1 MSSYSEDLRAAAL
14 AYHRLPRPGK
24 LEIQAT
30 KPLANQRDLALAY
43 SPGVAA
49 ACIEIA
55 KNPAEA
61 ASLTARANLVAVVS
75 NGTAV
80 LGLGNIGPLASKPVM
95 EGKAV
100 LFKKFA
106 GIDVFDIEIAAD
118 TIERVVETVAALE
131 PTFGGINLEDI
142 KGPECF
148 EIEAQLKERMKIP
161 VFHDDQHGTAITVGA
176 AITNALLLNGKK
188 LADVKIACSGAG
200 AAAIAC
206 LNLLVSLGAQAAAI
220 PCVNLLV
227 SLGAQRKN
235 IWVCDIDGVVH
246 EGRNTLMD
254 RWKAVYAQKT
264 DKRVLADVIPG
275 ADIFLGL
282 SAPNVLN
289 PAMVEQM
296 ADKPLVMALANPDPE
311 IMPDEARKAR
321 PDAMICTGRSDF
333 PNQVN
338 NVLCFPFIFRAALDG
353 GATSINEEMKHAAV
367 DAIAQLA
374 RDPPSDAVAR
384 GFDSGEAQ
392 GFGPGSLIPSPFDPR
407 LILRIAPAVA
417 KAAMESGVATRPI
430 KNFDEYTAL
439 LERFAFRSGLVM
451 KPVFAKAKSQP
462 VRVIYAEGEDERV
475 LRATQVVLEEKLAR
489 PILVGRPTVVEARI
503 KRFGLSIKAGQDFD
517 LINPEDDP
525 RYRSY
530 VQSYIDVAGRCGVT
544 PDAARTVV
552 RTNNTVI
559 AALALVRGE
568 ADAMICGVEGRY
580 MSHLC
585 HVREIVGFLPG
596 VRDFAAL
603 ALMITSKG
611 SYFIADTQV
620 RPNPSAEELAEV
632 AALAAIH
639 VQRFNMKPRVAFV
652 SHSDFGSYDTDSSRK
667 MRRATALLKE
677 KHPEIEADGEMQGDT
692 ALSAAARKLVLPH
705 SNLEGDANIL
715 IMPNLDTANVAYQM
729 IKTLAD
735 ALPVGPILIGPARPA
750 HILTPGVT
758 ARGVLNMTAVAA
770 VEAQERAG
778 RQQPTLFG

>member
-1 MSSYSEDLRAAAL
+1 MSSNSEDLHSAAL

-49 ACIEIA
+49 ACTEIA
-55 KNPAEA
+55 GNPAEA
-61 ASLTARANLVAVVS
+61 ATLTARANLVAVVS

-142 KGPECF
+142 KGPDCF
-148 EIEAQLKERMKIP
+148 EIEAHLRERMKIP
-161 VFHDDQHGTAITVGA
+161 VFHDDQHGTAIIVAA
-176 AITNALLLNGKK
+176 AITNALMLNGKK
-188 LADVKIACSGAG
+188 LPDVKIVASGAG
-200 AAAIAC
+200 AAALAC
-206 LNLLVSLGAQAAAI
+206 LNLLVSM
-220 PCVNLLV
+220 
-227 SLGAQRKN
+227 GAQRNN
-235 IWVCDIDGVVH
+235 IWVCDIEGLVY
-246 EGRNTLMD
+246 EGRATLMD

-264 DKRVLADVIPG
+264 EKRKLADVIGG

-282 SAPNVLN
+282 SAPNVLTQD
-289 PAMVEQM
+289 MVKRM
-296 ADKPLVMALANPDPE
+296 ADKPLVMALANPTPE
-311 IMPDEARKAR
+311 IMPDEARAAR

-338 NVLCFPFIFRAALDG
+338 NVLCFPFIFRGALDV
-353 GATSINEEMKHAAV
+353 GATAINEQMKLAAV
-367 DAIAQLA
+367 AAIAQLA
-374 RDPPSDAVAR
+374 RDPPSDVVAR

-407 LILRIAPAVA
+407 LIQRIAPAVA
-417 KAAMESGVATRPI
+417 KAALDSGVATRGI
-430 KNFDEYTAL
+430 RNFDEYTAL

-451 KPVFAKAKSQP
+451 KPVFAKAKTQP

-475 LRATQVVLEEKLAR
+475 LRATQQVLEEGLAKT
-489 PILVGRPTVVEARI
+489 ILVGRPTVVEARI
-503 KRFGLSIKAGQDFD
+503 KRFGLAIKAGRDFE
-517 LINPEDDP
+517 LVNPEDDP

-530 VQSYIDVAGRCGVT
+530 VQTYVEVAGRRGVT

-559 AALALVRGE
+559 AALAVHRAE

-580 MSHLC
+580 MSHLR
-585 HVREIVGFLPG
+585 HVREIIGHMPG
-596 VRDFAAL
+596 VSDFAAL
-603 ALMITSKG
+603 ALLITSKG
-611 SYFIADTQV
+611 AYFIADAEV
-620 RPNPSAEELAEV
+620 RPNPSAEELAEM
-632 AALAAIH
+632 AAMAATH
-639 VQRFNMKPRVAFV
+639 VRRFNLKPKIAFL
-652 SHSDFGSYDTDSSRK
+652 SHSDFGSYDSDSSRK
-667 MRRATALLKE
+667 MRRATALLKQN
-677 KHPEIEADGEMQGDT
+677 HPELEADGEMQGDT
-692 ALSAAARKLVLPH
+692 ALSEATRNLVLPH
-705 SNLEGDANIL
+705 SRLEGVANIL

-729 IKTLAD
+729 VKAMAD
-735 ALPVGPILIGPARPA
+735 AVPVGPILIGSSKPA
-750 HILTPGVT
+750 HILTPSVT
-758 ARGVLNMTAVAA
+758 ARGILNMTAVAA
-770 VEAQERAG
+770 VEAQEQTG
-778 RQQPTLFG
+778 RPQPSLFG

>member
-1 MSSYSEDLRAAAL
+1 MSSYSEDLHAAAL

-24 LEIQAT
+24 LEIQAI

-49 ACIEIA
+49 ACMEIA
-55 KNPAEA
+55 GDPAKA
-61 ASLTARANLVAVVS
+61 AELTIRAHLVAVRT
-75 NGTAV
+75 NGPGG
-80 LGLGNIGPLASKPVM
+80 LGLAKSGPRASKPVM

-106 GIDVFDIEIAAD
+106 GIDVFDIELAAD
-118 TIERVVETVAALE
+118 TIEKVVEAVAALE

-148 EIEAQLKERMKIP
+148 EIEARLKERMKIP
-161 VFHDDQHGTAITVGA
+161 VFHDDQHGTAIIVGA

-188 LADVKIACSGAG
+188 LPDVKIVCSGAG

-206 LNLLVSLGAQAAAI
+206 LNLLVSLGAK
-220 PCVNLLV
+220 
-227 SLGAQRKN
+227 REN
-235 IWVCDIDGVVH
+235 IWVCDIEGLVY
-246 EGRNTLMD
+246 EGREKLMD
-254 RWKAVYAQKT
+254 RWKGAYAQKT
-264 DKRVLADVIPG
+264 DKRKLADVIGG

-282 SAPNVLN
+282 SAPRVLTQD
-289 PAMVEQM
+289 MVKSM

-311 IMPDEARKAR
+311 IMPDEARAAR

-338 NVLCFPFIFRAALDG
+338 NVLCFPFIFRGALDV
-353 GATSINEEMKHAAV
+353 GATAINEEMKHAAV

-374 RDPPSDAVAR
+374 RDTPSDVVVR
-384 GFDSGEAQ
+384 GFDSGETQ

-407 LILRIAPAVA
+407 LIQRIAPAVA
-417 KAAMESGVATRPI
+417 KAAMDSGVATRPT
-430 KNFDEYTAL
+430 KNCSEYPAG

-489 PILVGRPTVVEARI
+489 PILVGRPSVVEARI
-503 KRFGLSIKAGQDFD
+503 NRFGLQIPARQDFD

-530 VQSYIDVAGRCGVT
+530 VQSYIDVAGRHGVT
-544 PDAARTVV
+544 PDGARTVA
-552 RTNNTVI
+552 RSNDTVI
-559 AALALVRGE
+559 AALAVMRGE

-580 MSHLC
+580 MSHLR
-585 HVREIVGFLPG
+585 HVREIIGFLPG
-596 VRDFAAL
+596 VTDFAAL
-603 ALMITSKG
+603 SLMITSKG
-611 SYFIADTQV
+611 AYFIADTQV

-632 AALAAIH
+632 AALAALH
-639 VQRFNMKPRVAFV
+639 VQRFNIKPQVAFV

-667 MRRATALLKE
+667 MRRATALLKQN
-677 KHPEIEADGEMQGDT
+677 HPEIEADGEMQG
-692 ALSAAARKLVLPH
+692 V
-705 SNLEGDANIL
+705 
-715 IMPNLDTANVAYQM
+715 
-729 IKTLAD
+729 
-735 ALPVGPILIGPARPA
+735 
-750 HILTPGVT
+750 
-758 ARGVLNMTAVAA
+758 
-770 VEAQERAG
+770 
-778 RQQPTLFG
+778 

>member
-1 MSSYSEDLRAAAL
+1 MSSNSEELNAAAL
-14 AYHRLPRPGK
+14 AYHRFPKPGK

-49 ACIEIA
+49 ACTEIA
-55 KNPAEA
+55 NNPAEA
-61 ASLTARANLVAVVS
+61 ATLTSRANLVAVVS

-161 VFHDDQHGTAITVGA
+161 VFHDDQHGTAIIVGA
-176 AITNALLLNGKK
+176 AVVNALMLNGKK
-188 LADVKIACSGAG
+188 LPDVKIVCSGAG
-200 AAAIAC
+200 AAALAT
-206 LNLLVSLGAQAAAI
+206 LNLLVSM
-220 PCVNLLV
+220 
-227 SLGAQRKN
+227 GAQRKN
-235 IWVCDIDGVVH
+235 IFVCDIDGVVH

-264 DKRVLADVIPG
+264 SARVLGDVIGG

-282 SAPNVLN
+282 SAPNVLK
-289 PAMVEQM
+289 PEMVKAMG
-296 ADKPLVMALANPDPE
+296 DKPLVLALANPVPE
-311 IMPDEARKAR
+311 IMPDEARAAR

-338 NVLCFPFIFRAALDG
+338 NVLCFPFIFRGALDV
-353 GATSINEEMKHAAV
+353 GATAINEEMKHAAV
-367 DAIAQLA
+367 EAIAQLA
-374 RDPPSDAVAR
+374 RDPPSDAVAH
-384 GFDSGEAQ
+384 GFDASETQ

-417 KAAMESGVATRPI
+417 KAAMDSGVATRPI
-430 KNFDEYTAL
+430 KNFDEYRAHAGAL
-439 LERFAFRSGLVM
+439 
-451 KPVFAKAKSQP
+451 
-462 VRVIYAEGEDERV
+462 RVPLRPRHEADVCQGAHAAGARDLCRRRGRAGAARDAGRAGGEGGAAD
-475 LRATQVVLEEKLAR
+475 
-489 PILVGRPTVVEARI
+489 PGRPALGRRSAHQALWPRDQGRARF
-503 KRFGLSIKAGQDFD
+503 RPRQSRGRSALSLLCAV
-517 LINPEDDP
+517 L
-525 RYRSY
+525 YR
-530 VQSYIDVAGRCGVT
+530 AGRPSRRDAGGGAHRGAHQQHGDRGARGVARRSRCDAVRRRGPLHASSAPCARDHRLPAWRQRLCGAVADDHQQGRAFHRRH
-544 PDAARTVV
+544 P
-552 RTNNTVI
+552 
-559 AALALVRGE
+559 GE
-568 ADAMICGVEGRY
+568 AESDAPRNWPKWRRSPPCMCSASPSSPR
-580 MSHLC
+580 SRSC
-585 HVREIVGFLPG
+585 HIPIS
-596 VRDFAAL
+596 AAT
-603 ALMITSKG
+603 IRT
-611 SYFIADTQV
+611 
-620 RPNPSAEELAEV
+620 
-632 AALAAIH
+632 
-639 VQRFNMKPRVAFV
+639 PRARCAVPPQ
-652 SHSDFGSYDTDSSRK
+652 
-667 MRRATALLKE
+667 LLRE

-692 ALSAAARKLVLPH
+692 ALSEAARKLVLPH
-705 SNLEGDANIL
+705 SKLEGEANIL

-750 HILTPGVT
+750 HILTPSVT
-758 ARGVLNMTAVAA
+758 ARGILNMTAVAA

-778 RQQPTLFG
+778 RQQPSLFG

>member
-1 MSSYSEDLRAAAL
+1 MSSYSEDLSSAAL
-14 AYHRLPRPGK
+14 AYHRHPRPGK
-24 LEIQAT
+24 LEIQAI

-49 ACIEIA
+49 ACLAIA
-55 KNPAEA
+55 ADPAEA
-61 ASLTARANLVAVVS
+61 ANLTIRSNLVAVVS

-148 EIEAQLKERMKIP
+148 EIEEQLKARMKIP
-161 VFHDDQHGTAITVGA
+161 VFHDDQHGTAIIVSA
-176 AITNALLLNGKK
+176 AITNALLLTGKK
-188 LADVKIACSGAG
+188 LADVKIVTAGAG

-206 LNLLVSLGAQAAAI
+206 LNLLVSLGAQ
-220 PCVNLLV
+220 
-227 SLGAQRKN
+227 RKN
-235 IWVCDIDGVVH
+235 IWVCDLDGLVH

-264 DKRVLADVIPG
+264 EKRTLGDVIGG

-282 SAPNVLN
+282 SGPNVLT
-289 PAMVEQM
+289 PEMVVQM
-296 ADKPLVMALANPDPE
+296 ADKPLVMALANPTPE
-311 IMPDEARKAR
+311 IMPDEARKVR

-338 NVLCFPFIFRAALDG
+338 NVLCFPFIFRGALDV
-353 GATSINEEMKHAAV
+353 GATAINEDMKHAAV

-374 RDPPSDAVAR
+374 RDPPSDAVAH
-384 GFDSGEAQ
+384 GFDTGETQ
-392 GFGPGSLIPSPFDPR
+392 GFGAGSLIPSPFDPR

-417 KAAMESGVATRPI
+417 KAAMDSGVATRQI
-430 KNFDEYTAL
+430 TDFDEYIAV

-451 KPVFAKAKSQP
+451 KPVFTKAKTQP

-489 PILVGRPTVVEARI
+489 PILVGRPSVVEARI
-503 KRFGLSIKAGQDFD
+503 KRFGLAIRAGTDFD

-530 VQSYIDVAGRCGVT
+530 VQSYIDVAGRYGAT
-544 PDAARTVV
+544 PDVARTTI
-552 RTNNTVI
+552 RTNATVI
-559 AALALVRGE
+559 AAIAVVRGE
-568 ADAMICGVEGRY
+568 ADAMICGVEGSY
-580 MSHLC
+580 MRHLR
-585 HVREIVGFLPG
+585 HIREIIGYQPG
-596 VRDFAAL
+596 VTDFAAL

-611 SYFIADTQV
+611 AYFVADTQV
-620 RPNPSAEELAEV
+620 RPNPSAEELAEI
-632 AALAAIH
+632 AALAAVH
-639 VQRFNMKPRVAFV
+639 VQRFNIKPKIAFV
-652 SHSDFGSYDTDSSRK
+652 SHSDFGSYETESSRK
-667 MRRATALLKE
+667 VRKAANLFRE
-677 KHPEIEADGEMQGDT
+677 RYPGIESDGEMQGDS
-692 ALSAAARKLVLPH
+692 ALSEAARELILPH
-705 SNLEGDANIL
+705 SRLKGVANVLIL
-715 IMPNLDTANVAYQM
+715 PNLDAANAAYQM
-729 IKTLAD
+729 IKVLGD

-750 HILTPGVT
+750 HVLTPSVT

-778 RQQPTLFG
+778 KTQPTLFG